1 MEIWTL
7 VNKWSVSQMEPQYD
21 EARAFQVAREHAVEV
36 RRACRDALE
45 TAASA
50 QRNRVRQEFSL
61 IQAEAAVNLLRLEL
75 CEERADHRLTATLRP
90 QRPQRDHRQRERRD
104 RRQRPYRRRQR
115 SWSGSDSRPSDDS
128 DNDRRPR
135 RFSNASTISVRSEAT
150 TVSLVEFRA
159 ENPRDPWRWVP
170 FDNQQALDRGQCL
183 EPSVQPEPRIL
194 SNEPLEDMVSGPCG
208 NEATPKPE
216 R

>member
-1 MEIWTL
+1 
-7 VNKWSVSQMEPQYD
+7 
-21 EARAFQVAREHAVEV
+21 
-36 RRACRDALE
+36 
-45 TAASA
+45 
-50 QRNRVRQEFSL
+50 L

-90 QRPQRDHRQRERRD
+90 QRQHQDRRHQERRERR
-104 RRQRPYRRRQR
+104 RRPYHRRRR

-128 DNDRRPR
+128 DDDRRPR

-150 TVSLVEFRA
+150 TISLVESRA
-159 ENPRDPWRWVP
+159 ETPREPWRWVP

-183 EPSVQPEPRIL
+183 EESVQPALGIL
-194 SNEPLEDMVSGPCG
+194 SNEPLEGMASGPG
-208 NEATPKPE
+208 NNEATPKPE